1 MPHMTDRQRVE
12 ALLLPQMMLGV
23 FIAGVSDPE
32 APDAISC
39 KANLVA
45 ASEDALQGL
54 DDKTR
59 SKLLRRM
66 FRVHEAVTLPYRNE
80 DARVDKMGLIVYYLL
95 AAILDSGYMTLADGS
110 HMSKALDVLLP
121 ALEPAANITKLDMS
135 AQKAYRKLLHA
146 LQLEGY
152 FPTVKML

>member
-1 MPHMTDRQRVE
+1 MPRMTDRQRVE

-32 APDAISC
+32 APDAIAC
-39 KANLVA
+39 KADLVA
-45 ASEDALQGL
+45 ASEDALHGV

-66 FRVHEAVTLPYRNE
+66 FRVHEAVTQPYRIE

-95 AAILDSGYMTLADGS
+95 SAVIDSGYMVMADGS
-110 HMSKALDVLLP
+110 HMSKAMDVMLP
-121 ALEPAANITKLDMS
+121 ALEPAANITKLDLS
-135 AQKAYRKLLHA
+135 AQKAYRKLLYA
-146 LQLEGY
+146 LQLDGY
-152 FPTVKML
+152 FQDVKML